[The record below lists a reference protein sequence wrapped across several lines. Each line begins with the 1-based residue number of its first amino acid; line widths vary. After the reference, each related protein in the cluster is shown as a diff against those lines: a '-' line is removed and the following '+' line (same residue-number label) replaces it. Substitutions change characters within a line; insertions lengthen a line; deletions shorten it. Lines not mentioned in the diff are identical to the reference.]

1 MRLDEIMTM
10 SARMRA
16 RLADDIA
23 AFFGG
28 DGGTLDCRMVTA
40 AQRPIYVR
48 LLLGARGPAQTARG
62 VMLDITQQ
70 RQLESE
76 LQQAQKLESLGKL
89 AAGVAHEINTP
100 IGKGTGQGL
109 SHARSV
115 VVDKHRGSLTFDT
128 ELGVGTT
135 FYVRIPIASADQ
147 LAA

>member
-1 MRLDEIMTM
+1 
-10 SARMRA
+10 
-16 RLADDIA
+16 
-23 AFFGG
+23 
-28 DGGTLDCRMVTA
+28 
-40 AQRPIYVR
+40 
-48 LLLGARGPAQTARG
+48 
-62 VMLDITQQ
+62 MLDITQQ

-100 IGKGTGQGL
+100 IGKDTGQGL